1 MGGLILVGLVAA
13 LILWLG
19 FKQGF
24 FRWTPENH
32 WNRGI
37 RLYHVVAG
45 FALYFAVSLL
55 LPYVYIPLLRPHFAA
70 PEQYI
75 GFLTW
80 VNFLLSMTIFGAL
93 LVLVRWLPKAVR
105 ARIWRSETAVQ
116 SYGLDLR
123 MSFFAWCLAFPL
135 ILFINQLVEG
145 FLYQVIGVEQIP
157 DQMAVRFIKM
167 TAEYPFYFLLA
178 IIAVIA
184 LAPLIEEF
192 LFRGL
197 LQSFIRKY
205 LGAKQA
211 IVITAVC
218 FSCFHLSPEQG
229 LGNIPILLSLFPLAL
244 FLGFLYERQRS
255 LCASIG
261 LHSLF
266 NLCSVLN
273 LYFMGG
279 IPCA

>member
-1 MGGLILVGLVAA
+1 MGGLILVGLIAA

-19 FKQGF
+19 AKQGF
-24 FRWTPENH
+24 FRWTSENT

-37 RLYHVVAG
+37 RLVHVGAG

-55 LPYVYIPLLRPHFAA
+55 LPSVYIHLLRSHFAA

-80 VNFLLSMTIFGAL
+80 INFLLSMTILVAL
-93 LVLVRWLPKAVR
+93 FVLTRWLPRLVR
-105 ARIWRSETAVQ
+105 ERIWRSETAVQ
-116 SYGLDLR
+116 SYGQDLR
-123 MSFFAWCLAFPL
+123 MGFFAWCLAFPL
-135 ILFINQLVEG
+135 ILFINQLVED
-145 FLYQVIGVEQIP
+145 FLYRVIGVEQIP
-157 DQMAVRFIKM
+157 DQVAVRFIKM
-167 TAEYPFYFLLA
+167 TAEFPFYFFLA
-178 IIAVIA
+178 IIAVTV

-197 LQSFIRKY
+197 LQTFIRKY

-211 IVITAVC
+211 IFITAFC
-218 FSCFHLSPEQG
+218 FSCFHLSLEQG

-255 LCASIG
+255 LFASIS

-266 NLCSVLN
+266 NLCSILN